1 MHLHTTNLP
10 RVVASLSA
18 GAIVLA
24 SAGFGAVYAASVG
37 AYGGSTLTGLTI
49 LFAISLELLKPLAIA
64 QAFRAFSQ
72 WQPVRALLLGLLGCL
87 AIAYSLTA
95 ELALMASTRGDLYAQ
110 RASTVFTELAARERY
125 QRAKDELATLPVRK
139 GNLERRNQL
148 EMVMSQAVPTV
159 SQVASV
165 GEADPGAASLATYLG
180 ALGWKSE
187 REAVSRWLTLVPVLA
202 LEIGSA
208 LAGVLVASFRPVV
221 TIRSLSDPLG
231 DTRVSERDIASNR
244 LLAHLKGNGG
254 SITGSYRKLGQLLGV
269 DKNTLSRAMA
279 SLAGAG
285 LIVLEA
291 SKSGSVLRLA

>member
-1 MHLHTTNLP
+1 
-10 RVVASLSA
+10 
-18 GAIVLA
+18 
-24 SAGFGAVYAASVG
+24 
-37 AYGGSTLTGLTI
+37 
-49 LFAISLELLKPLAIA
+49 
-64 QAFRAFSQ
+64 
-72 WQPVRALLLGLLGCL
+72 
-87 AIAYSLTA
+87 
-95 ELALMASTRGDLYAQ
+95 
-110 RASTVFTELAARERY
+110 
-125 QRAKDELATLPVRK
+125 
-139 GNLERRNQL
+139 
-148 EMVMSQAVPTV
+148 
-159 SQVASV
+159 
-165 GEADPGAASLATYLG
+165 
-180 ALGWKSE
+180 
-187 REAVSRWLTLVPVLA
+187 VSRWLTLVPVLA